1 MNSTSISLLHGGHFD
16 YISPETSVYTVEDI
30 ARGLSHTARF
40 SGQSDRPYYVGQHSV
55 IVSKIVPP
63 EHALAALMHDASECF
78 MCDVPKPLKNLIP
91 DYVVLEQRA
100 EAAIFKKFGI
110 PFPMHPCVK
119 EADNIAFVTERRDM
133 QPGVVVDEKYKNVR
147 PLANNIYP
155 WDSRTCYLNFLR
167 RFEELTK

>member
-1 MNSTSISLLHGGHFD
+1 MNNTSICLYKGGFFD
-16 YISPETSVYTVEDI
+16 YTNPEGSDYNIKDI
-30 ARGLSHTARF
+30 ALGLSHTARF

-55 IVSKIVPP
+55 IVSKLVPP
-63 EHALAALMHDASECF
+63 EHALAALLHDASEAF
-78 MCDVPKPLKNLIP
+78 LCDIPKPLKNLIP
-91 DYVVLEQRA
+91 EYVTLEQNA
-100 EAAIFKKFGI
+100 ERAIFRKFGV

-133 QPGVVVDEKYKNVR
+133 QPYIPIDEKYKDIIPMPNKII
-147 PLANNIYP
+147 A